1 MKRVLAFVLGLG
13 ALGLAPLAGA
23 ELKIA
28 VVDVQAAI
36 GQTQEAQS
44 FLEKVQE
51 SLEADLE
58 RIRELTAQRAEIEE
72 KVQRDAEVMGEE
84 ERTRLSED
92 YERITSDLQ
101 YRTETYQKAV
111 NRRRNELFQ
120 KMGPGVQAALDDL
133 VKLEAYDLVLPR
145 NTVIYVNPKHDTAV
159 GALAAL
165 ILTELWSHPSRSVE
179 LAVLEMTKGAYATR
193 FWLGGVFCGLVIPL
207 LANSIALATDG
218 NTSIALTA
226 VAGASALVGL
236 FCYEDAYVRAGQ
248 SVPLS

>member
-36 GQTQEAQS
+36 GQTQEAQA

-72 KVQRDAEVMGEE
+72 KVQRDGEVMGEE

-101 YRTETYQKAV
+101 YRTESYQKAV

-145 NTVIYVNPKHDTAV
+145 NTVIYVNPKHDITRKV
-159 GALAAL
+159 
-165 ILTELWSHPSRSVE
+165 TE
-179 LAVLEMTKGAYATR
+179 VLDK
-193 FWLGGVFCGLVIPL
+193 
-207 LANSIALATDG
+207 
-218 NTSIALTA
+218 
-226 VAGASALVGL
+226 
-236 FCYEDAYVRAGQ
+236 Q
-248 SVPLS
+248 S

>member
-1 MKRVLAFVLGLG
+1 VKRVLAFVLGLG

-36 GQTQEAQS
+36 GQTQEAQA

-72 KVQRDAEVMGEE
+72 KVQRDGEVMGEE

-92 YERITSDLQ
+92 YERLTSDLQ
-101 YRTETYQKAV
+101 YRTESYQKAV

-145 NTVIYVNPKHDTAV
+145 NTVIYVNPKHDITRKV
-159 GALAAL
+159 
-165 ILTELWSHPSRSVE
+165 TE
-179 LAVLEMTKGAYATR
+179 VLDK
-193 FWLGGVFCGLVIPL
+193 
-207 LANSIALATDG
+207 
-218 NTSIALTA
+218 
-226 VAGASALVGL
+226 
-236 FCYEDAYVRAGQ
+236 Q
-248 SVPLS
+248 S

>member
-1 MKRVLAFVLGLG
+1 MKRVLAFVLALG

-92 YERITSDLQ
+92 YERLTSDLQ

-145 NTVIYVNPKHDTAV
+145 NTVIYVNPKHDITRKV
-159 GALAAL
+159 
-165 ILTELWSHPSRSVE
+165 TE
-179 LAVLEMTKGAYATR
+179 VLDKQT
-193 FWLGGVFCGLVIPL
+193 
-207 LANSIALATDG
+207 
-218 NTSIALTA
+218 
-226 VAGASALVGL
+226 
-236 FCYEDAYVRAGQ
+236 
-248 SVPLS
+248 

>member
-13 ALGLAPLAGA
+13 ALGFAPLAGA

-36 GQTQEAQS
+36 GQTQEAQA

-72 KVQRDAEVMGEE
+72 KVQRDGEVMGEE

-101 YRTETYQKAV
+101 YRTDTYQKAV

-133 VKLEAYDLVLPR
+133 VKLEAYDMVLPR
-145 NTVIYVNPKHDTAV
+145 NTVIYVNPKHDITRKV
-159 GALAAL
+159 
-165 ILTELWSHPSRSVE
+165 TE
-179 LAVLEMTKGAYATR
+179 VLDK
-193 FWLGGVFCGLVIPL
+193 
-207 LANSIALATDG
+207 
-218 NTSIALTA
+218 
-226 VAGASALVGL
+226 
-236 FCYEDAYVRAGQ
+236 Q
-248 SVPLS
+248 SS

>member
-36 GQTQEAQS
+36 GQTQEAQA

-72 KVQRDAEVMGEE
+72 KVQRDGEVMGEE

-101 YRTETYQKAV
+101 YRTDTYQKAV

-145 NTVIYVNPKHDTAV
+145 NTVIYVNPKHDITRKV
-159 GALAAL
+159 
-165 ILTELWSHPSRSVE
+165 TE
-179 LAVLEMTKGAYATR
+179 VLDKQG
-193 FWLGGVFCGLVIPL
+193 
-207 LANSIALATDG
+207 
-218 NTSIALTA
+218 
-226 VAGASALVGL
+226 
-236 FCYEDAYVRAGQ
+236 
-248 SVPLS
+248 

>member
-58 RIRELTAQRAEIEE
+58 RIRELTAQRGEIEE

-145 NTVIYVNPKHDTAV
+145 NTVIYVNPKHDITRKV
-159 GALAAL
+159 
-165 ILTELWSHPSRSVE
+165 TE
-179 LAVLEMTKGAYATR
+179 VLDK
-193 FWLGGVFCGLVIPL
+193 
-207 LANSIALATDG
+207 
-218 NTSIALTA
+218 
-226 VAGASALVGL
+226 
-236 FCYEDAYVRAGQ
+236 Q
-248 SVPLS
+248 S

>member
-1 MKRVLAFVLGLG
+1 VLAFVLGLG

-36 GQTQEAQS
+36 GQTQEAQA

-72 KVQRDAEVMGEE
+72 KVQRDGEVMGEE

-101 YRTETYQKAV
+101 YRTESYQKAV

-145 NTVIYVNPKHDTAV
+145 NTVIYVNPKHDITRKV
-159 GALAAL
+159 
-165 ILTELWSHPSRSVE
+165 TE
-179 LAVLEMTKGAYATR
+179 VLDK
-193 FWLGGVFCGLVIPL
+193 
-207 LANSIALATDG
+207 
-218 NTSIALTA
+218 
-226 VAGASALVGL
+226 
-236 FCYEDAYVRAGQ
+236 Q
-248 SVPLS
+248 S

>member
-36 GQTQEAQS
+36 GQTQEAQA

-72 KVQRDAEVMGEE
+72 KVQRDGEVMGEE

-92 YERITSDLQ
+92 YERLTSDLQ
-101 YRTETYQKAV
+101 YRTESYQKAV

-145 NTVIYVNPKHDTAV
+145 NTVIYVNPKHDIT
-159 GALAAL
+159 
-165 ILTELWSHPSRSVE
+165 
-179 LAVLEMTKGAYATR
+179 
-193 FWLGGVFCGLVIPL
+193 
-207 LANSIALATDG
+207 
-218 NTSIALTA
+218 
-226 VAGASALVGL
+226 
-236 FCYEDAYVRAGQ
+236 
-248 SVPLS
+248 

>member
-1 MKRVLAFVLGLG
+1 VKRVLAFVLGLG

-36 GQTQEAQS
+36 GQTQEAQT

-58 RIRELTAQRAEIEE
+58 RIRELTTQRAEIEE

-145 NTVIYVNPKHDTAV
+145 NTVIYVNPKHDITRKV
-159 GALAAL
+159 
-165 ILTELWSHPSRSVE
+165 TE
-179 LAVLEMTKGAYATR
+179 VLDK
-193 FWLGGVFCGLVIPL
+193 
-207 LANSIALATDG
+207 
-218 NTSIALTA
+218 
-226 VAGASALVGL
+226 
-236 FCYEDAYVRAGQ
+236 Q
-248 SVPLS
+248 S

>member
-1 MKRVLAFVLGLG
+1 VKRVLAFVLGLG

-36 GQTQEAQS
+36 GQTQEAQA

-72 KVQRDAEVMGEE
+72 KVQRDGEVMGEE

-101 YRTETYQKAV
+101 YRTESYQKAV

-145 NTVIYVNPKHDTAV
+145 NTVIYVNPKHDITRKV
-159 GALAAL
+159 
-165 ILTELWSHPSRSVE
+165 TE
-179 LAVLEMTKGAYATR
+179 VLDK
-193 FWLGGVFCGLVIPL
+193 
-207 LANSIALATDG
+207 
-218 NTSIALTA
+218 
-226 VAGASALVGL
+226 
-236 FCYEDAYVRAGQ
+236 Q
-248 SVPLS
+248 S

>member
-1 MKRVLAFVLGLG
+1 VKRVLAFVLGLG

-36 GQTQEAQS
+36 GQTQEAQA

-72 KVQRDAEVMGEE
+72 KVQRDGEVMGEE

-101 YRTETYQKAV
+101 YRTDTYQKAV

-145 NTVIYVNPKHDTAV
+145 NTVIYVNPKHDITRKV
-159 GALAAL
+159 
-165 ILTELWSHPSRSVE
+165 TE
-179 LAVLEMTKGAYATR
+179 VLDKQG
-193 FWLGGVFCGLVIPL
+193 
-207 LANSIALATDG
+207 
-218 NTSIALTA
+218 
-226 VAGASALVGL
+226 
-236 FCYEDAYVRAGQ
+236 
-248 SVPLS
+248 

>member
-36 GQTQEAQS
+36 GQTQEAQA

-72 KVQRDAEVMGEE
+72 KVQRDGEVMGEE

-92 YERITSDLQ
+92 YERLTSDLQ
-101 YRTETYQKAV
+101 YRTESYQKAV

-145 NTVIYVNPKHDTAV
+145 NTVIYVNPKHDITRKV
-159 GALAAL
+159 
-165 ILTELWSHPSRSVE
+165 TE
-179 LAVLEMTKGAYATR
+179 VLDK
-193 FWLGGVFCGLVIPL
+193 
-207 LANSIALATDG
+207 
-218 NTSIALTA
+218 
-226 VAGASALVGL
+226 
-236 FCYEDAYVRAGQ
+236 Q
-248 SVPLS
+248 S